1 MSRLQS
7 LNKRRRRGR
16 KSEPFSFDLNTV
28 PPYDPAYLPS
38 RYREYQAYD
47 SLPPY
52 LRKALRRTKREWQ
65 ATQILNRLKD
75 GDNPLDI
82 IRDLERCEQAYSE
95 QHLDEHDLTKG
106 DFEWRLRQQEK

>member
-1 MSRLQS
+1 M
-7 LNKRRRRGR
+7 RRRFAP
-16 KSEPFSFDLNTV
+16 PFHFDPTTP

-38 RYREYQAYD
+38 RYREYAAYD
-47 SLPPY
+47 SLPVY

-65 ATQILNRLKD
+65 ATQILKRVQE

-95 QHLDEHDLTKG
+95 QHLEDHDLTLKG
-106 DFEWRLRQQEK
+106 DNTWKLRHK